1 MQLVKNSNI
10 ELDVYSSTKV
20 YGSDFKKENDDT
32 YKDLYEQAKVLPNV
46 NLLDYKPNMIYILDN
61 LHKYDAFVY
70 PNIWEET
77 FCISAL
83 EALACGLYVVT
94 TDNGALYE
102 TCSEFPVYIPMDTNL
117 NNLAIQFGSV
127 IDDLPNQ
134 MNNKGFQ
141 YHLKFQQKFYNHFY
155 NWKNIAGQWTSFL
168 KGAINARPNCKPI
181 WFDKEKEPQTKDKP
195 KSKFS
200 IFVATPVHSDVSI
213 HYFQACLEFQKFCMK
228 RDVLASFQVMKSSLV
243 TQGRN
248 LCVSSFME
256 SKHTHL
262 LFVDS
267 DIDFQ
272 AQSIFKMVAADKD
285 IISVPYPLKQLMW
298 DKAWERISKG
308 NINNP
313 KDLKYK
319 GLYTYPMK
327 VQDEKDI
334 RVKDG
339 VIEVT
344 HSPTGCMLI
353 KREVI
358 EKMIKLILIL
368 RLYKRQL

>member
-1 MQLVKNSNI
+1 MQDPS
-10 ELDVYSSTKV
+10 
-20 YGSDFKKENDDT
+20 
-32 YKDLYEQAKVLPNV
+32 
-46 NLLDYKPNMIYILDN
+46 
-61 LHKYDAFVY
+61 
-70 PNIWEET
+70 
-77 FCISAL
+77 
-83 EALACGLYVVT
+83 
-94 TDNGALYE
+94 
-102 TCSEFPVYIPMDTNL
+102 
-117 NNLAIQFGSV
+117 
-127 IDDLPNQ
+127 
-134 MNNKGFQ
+134 
-141 YHLKFQQKFYNHFY
+141 
-155 NWKNIAGQWTSFL
+155 
-168 KGAINARPNCKPI
+168 KPI
-181 WFDKEKEPQTKDKP
+181 WFDKAKEPQTKDKP

-358 EKMIKLILIL
+358 EKMIKAYPDTEIIQKTVINGELVNRPYLYNLFDTMYEPKTKQYLGEDFAFCKRWKDLGGKCYALITDRITHVGEHQYRGCFADELI
-368 RLYKRQL
+368 KTE